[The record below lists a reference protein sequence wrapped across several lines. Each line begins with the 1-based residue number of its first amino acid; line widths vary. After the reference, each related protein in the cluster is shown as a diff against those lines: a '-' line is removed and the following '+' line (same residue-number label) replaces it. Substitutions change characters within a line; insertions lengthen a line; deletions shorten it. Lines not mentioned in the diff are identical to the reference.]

1 MSKLPNSAELQKA
14 WEELQDIHARYLA
27 RHDVKLPQA
36 IQYNERAKSI
46 WLAVLFHYQGL
57 DVHKNTISA
66 ICQRDKPDLAPDQQ
80 VRHLKRD
87 GWRLKSDGK
96 GNHNLDPYQ
105 PSLEVLNIR
114 NRRDGL
120 LSAESF
126 EDVKRVFGH
135 SCATC
140 GAREGRPD
148 PRYGEDKVR
157 LQRGHRDPAKP
168 AADKQNIIPQCQF
181 CNRAYRGDFVFDE
194 KGRAWA
200 IADIGPV
207 QRASTEAK
215 QKVLRF
221 LRELFNGGDK

>member
-1 MSKLPNSAELQKA
+1 MHELPSEFELQEA
-14 WEELQDIHARYLA
+14 WEELQEIHSQYLA
-27 RHDVKLPQA
+27 RHEVSIPRVS
-36 IQYNERAKSI
+36 QYNQRAKSI
-46 WLAVLFHYQGL
+46 WLAVLFFYVGE

-66 ICQRDKPDLAPDQQ
+66 VCQRDNPDLAPDQQ

-87 GWRLKSDGK
+87 GWRLISDGR

-105 PSLEVLNIR
+105 PSLELLNDKA
-114 NRRDGL
+114 RRDGL

-126 EDVKRVFGH
+126 EQVKKAFGF

-148 PRYGEDKVR
+148 PRYGEDKVV

-168 AADKQNIIPQCQF
+168 ATDKLNIIPQCQF

-200 IADIGPV
+200 VADIGPV
-207 QRASTEAK
+207 QRASAEVK
-215 QKVLRF
+215 KKILQF
-221 LRELFNGGDK
+221 LRDLFFGVGK

>member
-1 MSKLPNSAELQKA
+1 MSKLPNSTELQKA
-14 WEELQDIHARYLA
+14 WEELQDIHAQYLA
-27 RHDVKLPQA
+27 RHDVKLPRA

-46 WLAVLFHYQGL
+46 WLAVLFHWEGQ

-66 ICQRDKPDLAPDQQ
+66 VCQRDNSNLAPDQQ

-87 GWRLKSDGK
+87 GWRLISDGQ

-105 PSLEVLNIR
+105 PSLELLNDKT
-114 NRRDGL
+114 RRDGL
-120 LSAESF
+120 LSAKSF
-126 EDVKRVFGH
+126 EEVKRAFGY

-148 PRYGEDKVR
+148 PRYGEDKVK
-157 LQRGHRDPAKP
+157 LQRGHRDPAK
-168 AADKQNIIPQCQF
+168 AATDKLNIIPQCQF

-194 KGRAWA
+194 KGGALA
-200 IADIGPV
+200 IAGIGPV
-207 QRASTEAK
+207 QRASDEVK